1 MKGPARNIKC
11 INKLTPGQPVAIP
24 IHCFIQ
30 MLCPSHFRNA
40 LPRDPVANA
49 AEFMATEIAQQL
61 EQLVTSVAR
70 RTTGQPYAEALGGGT
85 VRQDVPLPRAGHS
98 NKGKG
103 DQAASSSTRKA
114 KEDQGSSPG
123 ARNKAHPTSHSS
135 HRRSSSIPWQLLSH
149 SFLDQHTLPKWL
161 VRLARRKWLNR

>member
-11 INKLTPGQPVAIP
+11 INKLTPGQPVTML

-49 AEFMATEIAQQL
+49 AEFMAMETARQQG
-61 EQLVTSVAR
+61 QPATPVAR

-85 VRQDVPLPRAGHS
+85 VRQDVPLPRVGHS
-98 NKGKG
+98 NKGKE

-114 KEDQGSSPG
+114 KEDQE
-123 ARNKAHPTSHSS
+123 AIREQE
-135 HRRSSSIPWQLLSH
+135 R
-149 SFLDQHTLPKWL
+149 HTQQAIQATDTQSLFPDSY
-161 VRLARRKWLNR
+161 